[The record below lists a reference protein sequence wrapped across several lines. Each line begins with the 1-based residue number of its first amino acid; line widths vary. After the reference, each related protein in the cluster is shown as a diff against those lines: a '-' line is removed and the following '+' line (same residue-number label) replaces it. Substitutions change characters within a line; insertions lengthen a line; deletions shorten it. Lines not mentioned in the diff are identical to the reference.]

1 MNYIITEE
9 QNQRLI
15 DSIVE
20 YFDNNL
26 TPHDGWETP
35 SGYAKALKIGREIF
49 LFINNPYDDNQ
60 INNDARHMWYTT
72 DKNPYATV
80 PKEDSP
86 IVTLPDDVYD
96 SLTSYFGDLWKP
108 IFKQWFFKNTELP
121 VNKVGKL

>member
-26 TPHDGWETP
+26 TPYDGWETP
-35 SGYAKALKIGREIF
+35 SEYAKALKIGKEIF
-49 LFINNPYDDNQ
+49 LFIEDPQYDSSQ
-60 INNDARHMWYTT
+60 HMWYAT
-72 DKNPYATV
+72 DKNPYATI

-86 IVTLPDDVYD
+86 VVTLPEDVYD
-96 SLTSYFGDLWKP
+96 SLTSYFGDMWKP